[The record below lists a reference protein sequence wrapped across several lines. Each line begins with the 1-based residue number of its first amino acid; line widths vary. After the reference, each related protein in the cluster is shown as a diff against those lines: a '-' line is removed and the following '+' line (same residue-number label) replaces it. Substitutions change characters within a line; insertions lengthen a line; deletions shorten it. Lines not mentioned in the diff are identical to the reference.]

1 MLPLQLVNHNCY
13 LFIYLVVNLDL
24 VVSELSPCP
33 TVFSKVFGRCR
44 RPRGK
49 TFLICRLGPV
59 TYQDSVHSPY
69 FYRGIQ
75 AMSSSE
81 RKTFLVLNI
90 ILKDVVS
97 EETSLILQAK
107 SLNYTNLKAVV

>member
-1 MLPLQLVNHNCY
+1 
-13 LFIYLVVNLDL
+13 
-24 VVSELSPCP
+24 
-33 TVFSKVFGRCR
+33 
-44 RPRGK
+44 
-49 TFLICRLGPV
+49 
-59 TYQDSVHSPY
+59 
-69 FYRGIQ
+69 
-75 AMSSSE
+75 MSSSE